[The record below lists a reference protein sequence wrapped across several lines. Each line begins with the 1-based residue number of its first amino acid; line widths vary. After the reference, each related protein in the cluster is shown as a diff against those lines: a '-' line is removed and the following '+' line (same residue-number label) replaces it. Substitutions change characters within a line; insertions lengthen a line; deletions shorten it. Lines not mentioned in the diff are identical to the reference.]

1 MSATVPARLEF
12 ACGHASLVG
21 LPRIKG
27 EGARQ
32 QNQRVSQEKLAAR
45 TRPCDFCGP
54 IREAPRT
61 TQTHTHTHVREES
74 RMDSESTE
82 PSPTTNEADARPVG
96 VFPPPRKLTTEQERE
111 LTRQYA
117 ETSTPI
123 ADIAR
128 TFRISEVSVGRIAQ
142 RNGAASRRRRAA
154 RDTTPDA
161 APTAPSSA
169 RRGRRRRADAEAE
182 STEGTGAGR
191 RRLQRR
197 ADEGSQTRAR
207 GRRQSVSAAAAATA
221 PEASPSA
228 RGGARRRFRIRFF
241 AETVVEADN
250 VRDALG
256 KAEALGATD
265 ITGIVQE
272 SG

>member
-1 MSATVPARLEF
+1 
-12 ACGHASLVG
+12 
-21 LPRIKG
+21 
-27 EGARQ
+27 
-32 QNQRVSQEKLAAR
+32 
-45 TRPCDFCGP
+45 
-54 IREAPRT
+54 
-61 TQTHTHTHVREES
+61 
-74 RMDSESTE
+74 MDSESAE
-82 PSPTTNEADARPVG
+82 PSPTTDEATFPEADARPVG

-128 TFRISEVSVGRIAQ
+128 TFSISEVSVGRIAQ
-142 RNGAASRRRRAA
+142 RNGATSRRRRAA

-161 APTAPSSA
+161 PTVPSSA

-182 STEGTGAGR
+182 STEETGAGR
-191 RRLQRR
+191 RGRQRR
-197 ADEGSQTRAR
+197 ADDGSQPRTR

-221 PEASPSA
+221 PGASPPAPASAQESA

-256 KAEALGATD
+256 QAEALGATD